1 MSNERGNDAAGY
13 LGWFFLGSIAGAA
26 TALLLAPKTG
36 RETRELL
43 AERGNEFLKRAQE
56 KAGETQGRAAD
67 RFGRRVALVTAVFAV
82 LLAIAALGGNHAM
95 KEMLLAQQK
104 SSDQWA
110 FYQAKVI
117 REHQY
122 RGQKLRLEADLIERG
137 DAMKPA
143 AREKVEALMK
153 KFEEEEQRYNAE
165 KKDIEKDAKKLEHER
180 DVWQARDPYFLFAE
194 ALLQIAI
201 VMASVSI

>member
-1 MSNERGNDAAGY
+1 MAEVELPNPEELHER
-13 LGWFFLGSIAGAA
+13 
-26 TALLLAPKTG
+26 
-36 RETRELL
+36 REDH
-43 AERGNEFLKRAQE
+43 FS
-56 KAGETQGRAAD
+56 
-67 RFGRRVALVTAVFAV
+67 RRVALVTAVFAV

-122 RGQKLRLEADLIERG
+122 RGQKLRLEVDLVERG
-137 DAMKPA
+137 AAVKPE
-143 AREKVEALMK
+143 ARQKLEELTK
-153 KFEEEEQRYNAE
+153 KFGEEEKRYNEE
-165 KKDIEKDAKKLEHER
+165 KKDIEKEAKKLEHER
-180 DVWQARDPYFLFAE
+180 DRWQARDPYFLFAE

-201 VMASVSI
+201 VMSSVSILSRSRFIFGFSLLLAACGALLTVNGFFPFFHLPRLHGGH